1 MKVEHYTETL
11 LEDVTVEGSKGCK
24 IRWLISQKDMAPN
37 FATRMFE
44 VAPGGFTPY
53 HTHNF
58 EHEVYVLE
66 GEGVFVTEEKEYP
79 FKAGYVL
86 YADPGMKHQFRN
98 AGDSTLKFLCIVPI
112 ENPNPIIKEEKEAE
126 NLNPFASEEVND
138 C

>member
-1 MKVEHYTETL
+1 MKVVHYTDVL
-11 LEDVTVEGSKGCK
+11 LEEVNVEGSKGCE
-24 IRWLISQKDMAPN
+24 IRWLISQKDTAPN
-37 FATRMFE
+37 FAMRMFE

-53 HTHNF
+53 HTHNW

-79 FKAGYVL
+79 FKKDDVI

-98 AGDSTLKFLCIVPI
+98 AGNSVLKFLCLVPHEI
-112 ENPNPIIKEEKEAE
+112 PQAVKKEE
-126 NLNPFASEEVND
+126 NVSVSINPFASEEVNN